1 MNERRNYYNVI
12 KSIPVLLLLFL
23 SLSGCGNQNNNSSTA
38 NSNKETDVPEIYTEF
53 KESYDGEIK
62 RLDGFEGKTY
72 YSYGLWGENSEYM
85 HDTTVYLENNML
97 HTFLSF
103 TNNMGKQFN
112 FTLVIF
118 DNYKQI
124 DFEVDGKSMRQCT
137 VNIKND
143 TDINIPITIS
153 SLEEGKH
160 DLVFALFLDTYMELT
175 EEERLQTGG
184 TALRCLAVVGGKE
197 DFTNK
202 FTYQEFDMIEAR
214 TNGIVINKFNE
225 NEYFIEAGN
234 LDGETESSAIIFMD
248 NFEQINLLNTQSYPY
263 DLVSL
268 DSGKEIMI
276 SLEEYLKKISKDN
289 KPHEISAICIRKA
302 GIDGDIY
309 KGGVFFTQ
317 RILSDTYTE

>member
-1 MNERRNYYNVI
+1 MNNVT
-12 KSIPVLLLLFL
+12 KNIPFLFL
-23 SLSGCGNQNNNSSTA
+23 FLFLTLSGCGNQSI
-38 NSNKETDVPEIYTEF
+38 NSNKKTNVPEIYTEF
-53 KESYDGEIK
+53 SETYNGEVKE
-62 RLDGFEGKTY
+62 LDGFEGKTY

-85 HDTTVYLENNML
+85 QDTTVYLENNKL
-97 HTFLSF
+97 RTFMSF

-124 DFEVDGKSMRQCT
+124 DFEVDGKLMKQCT
-137 VNIKND
+137 VNIKNKS
-143 TDINIPITIS
+143 DINIPITIS

-160 DLVFALFLDTYMELT
+160 DLVFAVFLDTYMELT
-175 EEERLQTGG
+175 DEERLQTGG

-197 DFTNK
+197 VFANK

-214 TNGIVINKFNE
+214 TNGIVINKFNG

-268 DSGKEIMI
+268 EHGKEIMI
-276 SLEEYLKKISKDN
+276 FLDKYLERISKDSTPM
-289 KPHEISAICIRKA
+289 KLRLFVSEK
-302 GIDGDIY
+302 
-309 KGGVFFTQ
+309 Q
-317 RILSDTYTE
+317 E

>member
-1 MNERRNYYNVI
+1 MNNVT
-12 KSIPVLLLLFL
+12 KNIPFLFL
-23 SLSGCGNQNNNSSTA
+23 FLFLTLSGCGNQSI
-38 NSNKETDVPEIYTEF
+38 NSNKKTNVPEIYTEF
-53 KESYDGEIK
+53 SETYNGEVKE
-62 RLDGFEGKTY
+62 LDGFEGKTY

-85 HDTTVYLENNML
+85 HDTTVYLENNKL
-97 HTFLSF
+97 RTFMSF

-124 DFEVDGKSMRQCT
+124 DFEVDGKLMKQCT
-137 VNIKND
+137 VNIKNKS
-143 TDINIPITIS
+143 DINIPITIS

-160 DLVFALFLDTYMELT
+160 DLVFAVFLDTYMELT
-175 EEERLQTGG
+175 DEERLQTGG

-197 DFTNK
+197 VFANK

-214 TNGIVINKFNE
+214 TNGIVINKFNG

-268 DSGKEIMI
+268 EHGKEIMI
-276 SLEEYLKKISKDN
+276 SLDKYLERISKDSTPM
-289 KPHEISAICIRKA
+289 KLRLFVSEK
-302 GIDGDIY
+302 
-309 KGGVFFTQ
+309 Q
-317 RILSDTYTE
+317 E

>member
-1 MNERRNYYNVI
+1 MNNVT
-12 KSIPVLLLLFL
+12 KSIPFLFL
-23 SLSGCGNQNNNSSTA
+23 FFLFLTLSGCGNQSI
-38 NSNKETDVPEIYTEF
+38 NSNKETNVPEIYTEF
-53 KESYDGEIK
+53 SEMYNGEVK
-62 RLDGFEGKTY
+62 VMDGFEGKMY

-85 HDTTVYLENNML
+85 HDTTVYLENNKL
-97 HTFLSF
+97 RTFMSF

-124 DFEVDGKSMRQCT
+124 DFEVDGKLMKQCT
-137 VNIKND
+137 VNIKNKS
-143 TDINIPITIS
+143 DINIPITIS

-160 DLVFALFLDTYMELT
+160 DLVFAVFLDTYMELT
-175 EEERLQTGG
+175 DEERLQTGG

-197 DFTNK
+197 AFANK

-214 TNGIVINKFNE
+214 TNGIVINKFNG

-268 DSGKEIMI
+268 EHGKEIMI
-276 SLEEYLKKISKDN
+276 SLDKYLECISKDSN
-289 KPHEISAICIRKA
+289 PHEITAICIRKA

-309 KGGVFFTQ
+309 NGSVFFTQ
-317 RILSDTYTE
+317 RLLSDTYTE

>member
-1 MNERRNYYNVI
+1 MNNVT
-12 KSIPVLLLLFL
+12 KNIPFLFL
-23 SLSGCGNQNNNSSTA
+23 FLFLTLSGCGNQSI
-38 NSNKETDVPEIYTEF
+38 NSNKETNVPEIYTEF
-53 KESYDGEIK
+53 SETYNGEVK
-62 RLDGFEGKTY
+62 VMDGFEGKMY

-85 HDTTVYLENNML
+85 HDTTVYLENNKL
-97 HTFLSF
+97 RTFMSF

-124 DFEVDGKSMRQCT
+124 DFEVDGKLMKQCT
-137 VNIKND
+137 VNIKNKS
-143 TDINIPITIS
+143 DINIPITIS

-160 DLVFALFLDTYMELT
+160 DLVFAVFLDTYMELT
-175 EEERLQTGG
+175 DEERLQTGG

-197 DFTNK
+197 VFANK

-214 TNGIVINKFNE
+214 TNGIVINKFNG

-268 DSGKEIMI
+268 EHGKEIMI
-276 SLEEYLKKISKDN
+276 SLDKYLERISKDSTPM
-289 KPHEISAICIRKA
+289 KLRLFVSEK
-302 GIDGDIY
+302 
-309 KGGVFFTQ
+309 Q
-317 RILSDTYTE
+317 E

>member
-1 MNERRNYYNVI
+1 MNNVT
-12 KSIPVLLLLFL
+12 KNIPFLFL
-23 SLSGCGNQNNNSSTA
+23 FLFLTLSGCGNQSI
-38 NSNKETDVPEIYTEF
+38 NSNKKTNVPEIYTEF
-53 KESYDGEIK
+53 SETYNGEVKE
-62 RLDGFEGKTY
+62 LDGFEGKTY

-85 HDTTVYLENNML
+85 HDTTVYLENNKL
-97 HTFLSF
+97 RTFMSF

-124 DFEVDGKSMRQCT
+124 DFEVDGKLMKQCT
-137 VNIKND
+137 VNIKNKS
-143 TDINIPITIS
+143 DINIPITIS

-160 DLVFALFLDTYMELT
+160 DLVFAVFLDTYMELT
-175 EEERLQTGG
+175 DEERLQTGG

-197 DFTNK
+197 VFANK

-214 TNGIVINKFNE
+214 TNGIVINKFNG

-268 DSGKEIMI
+268 EHGKEIMI
-276 SLEEYLKKISKDN
+276 FLDKYLERISKDSTPM
-289 KPHEISAICIRKA
+289 KLRLFVSEK
-302 GIDGDIY
+302 
-309 KGGVFFTQ
+309 Q
-317 RILSDTYTE
+317 E

>member
-1 MNERRNYYNVI
+1 MNNVT
-12 KSIPVLLLLFL
+12 KNIPFLFL
-23 SLSGCGNQNNNSSTA
+23 FLFLTLSGCGNQSI
-38 NSNKETDVPEIYTEF
+38 NSNKKTNVPEIYTEF
-53 KESYDGEIK
+53 SETYNGEVK
-62 RLDGFEGKTY
+62 VMDGFEGKMY

-85 HDTTVYLENNML
+85 QDTTVYLENNKL
-97 HTFLSF
+97 RTFMSF

-124 DFEVDGKSMRQCT
+124 DFEVDGKLMKQCT
-137 VNIKND
+137 VNIKNKS
-143 TDINIPITIS
+143 DINIPITIS

-160 DLVFALFLDTYMELT
+160 DLVFAVFLDTYMELT
-175 EEERLQTGG
+175 DEERLQTGG

-197 DFTNK
+197 VFANK

-214 TNGIVINKFNE
+214 TNGIVINKFNG

-268 DSGKEIMI
+268 EHGKEIMI
-276 SLEEYLKKISKDN
+276 FLDKYLERISKDSTPM
-289 KPHEISAICIRKA
+289 KLRLFVSEK
-302 GIDGDIY
+302 
-309 KGGVFFTQ
+309 Q
-317 RILSDTYTE
+317 E

>member
-1 MNERRNYYNVI
+1 M
-12 KSIPVLLLLFL
+12 
-23 SLSGCGNQNNNSSTA
+23 
-38 NSNKETDVPEIYTEF
+38 
-53 KESYDGEIK
+53 
-62 RLDGFEGKTY
+62 
-72 YSYGLWGENSEYM
+72 
-85 HDTTVYLENNML
+85 
-97 HTFLSF
+97 SF

-124 DFEVDGKSMRQCT
+124 DFEVDGKLMKQCT
-137 VNIKND
+137 VNIKNKS
-143 TDINIPITIS
+143 DINIPITIS

-160 DLVFALFLDTYMELT
+160 DLVFAVFLDTYMELT
-175 EEERLQTGG
+175 DEERLQTGG

-197 DFTNK
+197 VFANK

-214 TNGIVINKFNE
+214 TNGIVINKFNG

-268 DSGKEIMI
+268 EHGKEIMI
-276 SLEEYLKKISKDN
+276 FLDKYLERISKDSTPM
-289 KPHEISAICIRKA
+289 KLRLFVSEK
-302 GIDGDIY
+302 
-309 KGGVFFTQ
+309 Q
-317 RILSDTYTE
+317 E